1 MSPMPSY
8 NMDDVMATPERLS
21 PSPLL
26 SPGEILSPREVT
38 SPGEAE
44 RVVPVDHVED
54 VINRVI
60 GDVRRTLNNLRE
72 TREIPSAPPQE
83 KERYIT
89 NADME
94 NALQMMKLQIVTEI
108 RLISCSSRS
117 QNLTADFSFLC
128 SSEARSL
135 TPIIAMSLTN
145 LAITKEKK
153 DDLFSYKHQVIVTR
167 N

>member
-8 NMDDVMATPERLS
+8 NMDNVMATPERLS
-21 PSPLL
+21 PSPLH
-26 SPGEILSPREVT
+26 SPGEIVSPREVS

-60 GDVRRTLNNLRE
+60 VDVRHTLHNLRE
-72 TREIPSAPPQE
+72 TREKPSVPQE

-108 RLISCSSRS
+108 RLLSCSLRS
-117 QNLTADFSFLC
+117 KKLTVDFSFLC

-145 LAITKEKK
+145 LAITNEKK

>member
-8 NMDDVMATPERLS
+8 NMDNVMATPERLS
-21 PSPLL
+21 PSPLH
-26 SPGEILSPREVT
+26 SPGEILSPREVS

-60 GDVRRTLNNLRE
+60 VDVRHTLNNLRE
-72 TREIPSAPPQE
+72 TREIPSVTQE

-108 RLISCSSRS
+108 R
-117 QNLTADFSFLC
+117 FHSFQPKVQKSHC
-128 SSEARSL
+128 
-135 TPIIAMSLTN
+135 
-145 LAITKEKK
+145 
-153 DDLFSYKHQVIVTR
+153 
-167 N
+167 

>member
-8 NMDDVMATPERLS
+8 NMDNVMVTPERLS
-21 PSPLL
+21 PSPLH
-26 SPGEILSPREVT
+26 SPGEILSPREIS
-38 SPGEAE
+38 SPGAAE

-60 GDVRRTLNNLRE
+60 VDVRHTLNNLRE
-72 TREIPSAPPQE
+72 TREIPSVQQE

-108 RLISCSSRS
+108 R
-117 QNLTADFSFLC
+117 FLSVQPKVQKSHC
-128 SSEARSL
+128 
-135 TPIIAMSLTN
+135 
-145 LAITKEKK
+145 
-153 DDLFSYKHQVIVTR
+153 
-167 N
+167 